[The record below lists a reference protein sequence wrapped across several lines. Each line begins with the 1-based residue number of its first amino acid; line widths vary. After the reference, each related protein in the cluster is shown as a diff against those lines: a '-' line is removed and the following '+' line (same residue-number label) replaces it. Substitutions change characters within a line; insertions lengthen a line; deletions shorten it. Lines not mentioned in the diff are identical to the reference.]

1 MKKTFCVLLALM
13 LLVPLCPVQGAVAAS
28 SDVTLTLDGGGLV
41 TLGRPYTVT
50 LGQAA
55 YCAGSGDDAGVKL
68 TDYRLADGI
77 SSQPEE
83 EWVGFEA
90 SGAAFTVE
98 VVIELSAASTGIF
111 SFCADF
117 ASRSTSGIYLPS
129 KVEFLGSTDGRNYTL
144 LGEGN
149 LDSLE
154 NDTVSRCSYTTT
166 AALAEGA
173 HHRLGKNFR

>member
-1 MKKTFCVLLALM
+1 M
-13 LLVPLCPVQGAVAAS
+13 
-28 SDVTLTLDGGGLV
+28 
-41 TLGRPYTVT
+41 
-50 LGQAA
+50 
-55 YCAGSGDDAGVKL
+55 
-68 TDYRLADGI
+68 
-77 SSQPEE
+77 
-83 EWVGFEA
+83 
-90 SGAAFTVE
+90 E

-166 AALAEGA
+166 ERVTLRWLKARITGSGKIFVDEVYAVRHGLLSQTGNLVRDTQGLSDELRDGGGRRPSAMTRLFRSAAR
-173 HHRLGKNFR
+173 RLRR